1 MRPEAHKLPNF
12 ALPAAERFAPVARF
26 LIFMSLILYNTLT
39 RAKAL
44 FVPVQPPVVGVYLCG
59 PTVYSEAHLGNA
71 RGPVVFDVLTR
82 YLRHLGHTV
91 RYVRNITDVGHLESD
106 ADTGEDKLEKAA
118 RAQRLEPMQVAQHFA
133 NRYRAHMAQLGCL
146 PPDIEPQAS
155 GHITEQIGMVEEII
169 ANGLA
174 YAVNGSV
181 YFDVPKYDAQ
191 RDKAGRYGK
200 LSNRSID
207 DQLAGTRDTL
217 AGQDEKRS
225 PLDFALWKK
234 AAPEHIM
241 RWPSPWSDGFP
252 GWHLECS
259 AMSRKYLGA
268 EFDIHGGGLDL
279 MFPHHEC
286 EIAQSQGSHSHTD
299 EARVWMH
306 NNMITVGGAKMS
318 KSTGNFITL
327 TNLFAGPTGG
337 LSQAYSPMVVRF
349 FLLQAHYRSP
359 VDVSDDALQAARKG
373 YRKLMNGLRL
383 LDKLAVSDSL
393 SVVSEQNGLART
405 TQNDLITD
413 NEQPVTKDAAELA
426 KLTADLLVGLDD
438 DLNTARSIAALFNLL
453 RKLNALAT
461 TPAARVGVSDAAL
474 QEATAA
480 YRALVTDVLGLR
492 DEPRANAEE
501 LLALTL
507 SFYAEAKADKAYD
520 KVDVIRAALKDQGIV
535 IKDTKAG
542 VEWAYSED

>member
-1 MRPEAHKLPNF
+1 M
-12 ALPAAERFAPVARF
+12 AL
-26 LIFMSLILYNTLT
+26 SLYNTLT
-39 RAKAL
+39 RAKAP

-82 YLRHLGHTV
+82 YLRYLGHTV

-118 RAQRLEPMQVAQHFA
+118 RAQRLEPMQVAQHYA

-155 GHITEQIGMVEEII
+155 GHITEQIGMIEEIM

-174 YAVNGSV
+174 YEVNGSV
-181 YFDVPKYDAQ
+181 YFDVPKYDEHH
-191 RDKAGRYGK
+191 RYGK
-200 LSNRSID
+200 LSNRSIE

-225 PLDFALWKK
+225 PLDFALWKN
-234 AAPEHIM
+234 ASPEHIM
-241 RWPSPWSDGFP
+241 RWPSPWGNGFP

-327 TNLFAGPTGG
+327 TNLFVGPTGG
-337 LSQAYSPMVVRF
+337 LSQGYSPMVVRF

-383 LDKLAVSDSL
+383 LAKLEAPAAPAAD
-393 SVVSEQNGLART
+393 GAPADT
-405 TQNDLITD
+405 AAGD
-413 NEQPVTKDAAELA
+413 AELA
-426 KLTADLLVGLDD
+426 KLTADLWVGLDD

-453 RKLNALAT
+453 RKFNALAT
-461 TPAARVGVSDAAL
+461 TPAARAAVSDEAMAA
-474 QEATAA
+474 ATAA
-480 YRALVTDVLGLR
+480 YRALVADVLGLR

-507 SFYAEAKADKAYD
+507 GFYSEAKADKAYD

-542 VEWAYSED
+542 VEWAYSEE

>member
-1 MRPEAHKLPNF
+1 MISMPLT
-12 ALPAAERFAPVARF
+12 
-26 LIFMSLILYNTLT
+26 LYNTLT
-39 RAKAL
+39 RAKAP
-44 FVPVQPPVVGVYLCG
+44 FVPVRPPVVGVYLCG

-82 YLRHLGHTV
+82 YLRYLGHTV

-118 RAQRLEPMQVAQHFA
+118 RAQRLEPMQVAQHYA

-181 YFDVPKYDAQ
+181 YFDVPKYDAEH
-191 RDKAGRYGK
+191 DKAGRYGK
-200 LSNRSID
+200 LSNRSIE

-383 LDKLAVSDSL
+383 LPKLEAPAATAVEGAPAD
-393 SVVSEQNGLART
+393 T
-405 TQNDLITD
+405 TAGD
-413 NEQPVTKDAAELA
+413 AELT
-426 KLTADLLVGLDD
+426 KLTTDLWVGLDD

-453 RKLNALAT
+453 RKFNALAT
-461 TPAARVGVSDAAL
+461 TPAARAAVSDAAL
-474 QEATAA
+474 AAAATA

-507 SFYAEAKADKAYD
+507 GFYSEAKADKAYD

>member
-1 MRPEAHKLPNF
+1 M
-12 ALPAAERFAPVARF
+12 AL
-26 LIFMSLILYNTLT
+26 SLYNTLT
-39 RAKAL
+39 RAKAP

-106 ADTGEDKLEKAA
+106 ADTGEDKLAKAA

-155 GHITEQIGMVEEII
+155 GHITEQIGLVEEII

-174 YAVNGSV
+174 YEVNGSV
-181 YFDVPKYDAQ
+181 YFDVPKYDAEH
-191 RDKAGRYGK
+191 DKAGRYGK
-200 LSNRSID
+200 LSNRSIE

-225 PLDFALWKK
+225 PLDFALWKN
-234 AAPEHIM
+234 ASPEHIM
-241 RWPSPWSDGFP
+241 RWPSPWGEGFP

-327 TNLFAGPTGG
+327 TNLFVEATGG

-383 LDKLAVSDSL
+383 LPKLEAPAAPAAD
-393 SVVSEQNGLART
+393 GAPADT
-405 TQNDLITD
+405 AAGD
-413 NEQPVTKDAAELA
+413 AELT
-426 KLTADLLVGLDD
+426 KLTADLWVGLDD

-453 RKLNALAT
+453 RKFNALAT
-461 TPAARVGVSDAAL
+461 APAARAAVSDAAL
-474 QEATAA
+474 HAATAA

-507 SFYAEAKADKAYD
+507 GFYSEAKADKAYD

-542 VEWAYSED
+542 VEWAYSEE

>member
-1 MRPEAHKLPNF
+1 
-12 ALPAAERFAPVARF
+12 
-26 LIFMSLILYNTLT
+26 MSLTLYNTLT
-39 RAKAL
+39 RAKAP

-82 YLRHLGHTV
+82 YLRYLGHTV

-174 YAVNGSV
+174 YEVNGSV
-181 YFDVPKYDAQ
+181 YFDVPKYDAHH
-191 RDKAGRYGK
+191 RYGK
-200 LSNRSID
+200 LSNRSIE
-207 DQLAGTRDTL
+207 DQLAGTRDAL

-234 AAPEHIM
+234 ASPEHIM
-241 RWPSPWSDGFP
+241 RWPSPWGDGFP

-337 LSQAYSPMVVRF
+337 LTQAYSPMVVRF

-383 LDKLAVSDSL
+383 LPKLEAPAAAAGAPADTAA
-393 SVVSEQNGLART
+393 G
-405 TQNDLITD
+405 D
-413 NEQPVTKDAAELA
+413 AELA
-426 KLTADLLVGLDD
+426 KLAADLWVGLDD

-453 RKLNALAT
+453 RKFNALAT
-461 TPAARVGVSDAAL
+461 TPAARAAVSDEAVAAA
-474 QEATAA
+474 ATA

-507 SFYAEAKADKAYD
+507 GFYSEAKADKAYD